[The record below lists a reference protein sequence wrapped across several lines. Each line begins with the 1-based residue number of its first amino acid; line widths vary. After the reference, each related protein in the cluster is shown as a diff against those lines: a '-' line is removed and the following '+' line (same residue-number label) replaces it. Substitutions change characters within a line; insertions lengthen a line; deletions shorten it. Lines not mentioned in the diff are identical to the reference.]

1 MARHASVPVHR
12 RAARLTA
19 LGAMLCVASFATGC
33 AALAPKLEKPKLEV
47 VGVEI
52 LDAQFSQ
59 QRFNVKM
66 RVENPNDRELPIRG
80 LRFTMQLAG
89 EEFGAGQSAKAFTVP
104 ALGQAEFDV
113 AVTTNL
119 ASSLLKILP
128 KLDRNS
134 GALDYRLKG
143 TVDTDLMFLRS
154 IPFDQKGSMSTK

>member
-1 MARHASVPVHR
+1 MVRHVPDPLRHGVARFP
-12 RAARLTA
+12 A
-19 LGAMLCVASFATGC
+19 LAVVLCVASFATGC
-33 AALAPKLEKPKLEV
+33 AALRPKLEKPKLEV
-47 VGVEI
+47 VGVEVV
-52 LDAQFSQ
+52 DAQFSQ

-66 RVENPNDRELPIRG
+66 RVENPNDRALPIRG

-104 ALGQAEFDV
+104 AMGQAEFDV

-143 TVDTDLMFLRS
+143 TVETDLMFLRS
-154 IPFDQKGSMSTK
+154 IPFEQKGSMATK